1 VPEGEVT
8 EAAGEAD
15 LGLVVE
21 ALVSKEPHPVLDE
34 RPADLGHGFGAEIS
48 GGVDPS
54 YLGSDS
60 SGQALD
66 GELD

>member
-8 EAAGEAD
+8 EAAGEAN

-21 ALVSKEPHPVLDE
+21 ALVPKKPHPVLDE
-34 RPADLGHGFGAEIS
+34 RPTNLFHGLGAEIGS
-48 GGVDPS
+48 GVDPS
-54 YLGSDS
+54 YLGSDP

-66 GELD
+66 GELH